1 MIVLPG
7 DTYQPFA
14 TWSGWRVDGS
24 GSRMGADG
32 STGWAEEVRNRWWPS
47 AEDLQGL
54 RLDSLPARRP

>member
-32 STGWAEEVRNRWWPS
+32 SMGWAEKVRNRWWPS
-47 AEDLQGL
+47 GGVPLALP
-54 RLDSLPARRP
+54 LDSGPARRP